1 MRYMAGLKGY
11 AVPVSDKEVIES
23 APPELR
29 EFVKQ
34 LIRMKRSES
43 VGEEDVAKAL
53 IKAFDAIALIL
64 KLKAL
69 DVKGVVKAHRAEY
82 VLSTSVCEEKGELVV
97 RLTTLRENSI
107 ATLKYSTGGVEEVK
121 TVVCSEG

>member
-1 MRYMAGLKGY
+1 MAGLKGY
-11 AVPVSDKEVIES
+11 AVPVPDKEVIES

-53 IKAFDAIALIL
+53 IKAL
-64 KLKAL
+64 
-69 DVKGVVKAHRAEY
+69 
-82 VLSTSVCEEKGELVV
+82 
-97 RLTTLRENSI
+97 
-107 ATLKYSTGGVEEVK
+107 
-121 TVVCSEG
+121 

>member
-1 MRYMAGLKGY
+1 MAGLKGY
-11 AVPVSDKEVIES
+11 AVPVSDKEVIKS

-53 IKAFDAIALIL
+53 IKAVA
-64 KLKAL
+64 
-69 DVKGVVKAHRAEY
+69 R
-82 VLSTSVCEEKGELVV
+82 STSAVSNCD
-97 RLTTLRENSI
+97 
-107 ATLKYSTGGVEEVK
+107 
-121 TVVCSEG
+121 